1 MPRNRSVVAKVRERL
16 LRHGPADNWR
26 LLRRKLT
33 SANGVANTIAPALMA
48 NPRAV
53 VEFLR
58 WKAPQLSSRV
68 VLVGAGR
75 EAEMLAEALTLAG
88 TRHHLIAEW
97 PLGPGARGSL
107 PPEADVV
114 VCPWPATPDDWRE
127 VARLRAS
134 LPNRVLTFQEMVL
147 PLGVLEEGGKHIEYR
162 FPDLAEV
169 VRHYTGAVEMGPIRA
184 LNEVCPIA
192 GLRVI
197 EFGPME
203 GYQTASLVNLGAA
216 SVTCIEARAENALK
230 TLAAKAALGWRN
242 VDVVIDDFHNV
253 GRANYGKFDLAFAHG
268 VYYHSFAPFVFFEN
282 LFSLADRI
290 FFGGYVATD
299 DFPDSDFLELESQG
313 RRYAAKLH
321 GDGYGM
327 DQGINPTGYYFG
339 REDLYRLFR
348 DHGFTIVPLS
358 NEEQTPGQ
366 PPGRYLRFLASR
378 ASSGGRNVSIEQ
390 AEASA

>member
-1 MPRNRSVVAKVRERL
+1 MPRNRSVVAKVGERL

-33 SANGVANTIAPALMA
+33 SDNGAANTIAPALMA

-58 WKAPQLSSRV
+58 WKASQLSSRV

-75 EAEMLAEALTLAG
+75 EAEMLADALTLAG
-88 TRHHLIAEW
+88 TRHDLIAEW
-97 PLGPGARGSL
+97 PLGPAARGSL

-114 VCPWPATPDDWRE
+114 VCPWPATPEDWRE

-147 PLGVLEEGGKHIEYR
+147 PLGVVEEGRKHIEYR

-169 VRHYTGAVEMGPIRA
+169 VRHYTGAVEMGPMEA

-378 ASSGGRNVSIEQ
+378 ASSGGRNISIEQ